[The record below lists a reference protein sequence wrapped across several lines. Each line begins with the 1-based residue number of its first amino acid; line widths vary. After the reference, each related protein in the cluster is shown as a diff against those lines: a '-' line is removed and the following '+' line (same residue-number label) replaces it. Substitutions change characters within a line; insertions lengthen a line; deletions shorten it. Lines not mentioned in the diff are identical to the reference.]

1 MDPIL
6 IACLVGLGISISL
19 LGFSLTLALD
29 AGANEYNKRF
39 QAKADATPGLDEM
52 LLFMPPGAILTFKI
66 TAAGVGLALGGLLS
80 LKIPGG
86 AKLIPMIPLAIG
98 GFMIPDIYI
107 KQALERRMSMFH
119 QQMVDGLNILSNGLK
134 AGLSL
139 PGAIQIM
146 VDECP
151 QPLAG
156 EFRLVIQEVQLGQS
170 LERSLEALTKRIPL
184 QDLRLFVASVNTI
197 YSMGTGLVEVCDNAV
212 SVIRE
217 RFRIERRIQTLTAEG
232 RMQAAML
239 ASAPFVLMFVLYFI
253 DPSLVEKLFTTVAG
267 MIILVFVCIFDL
279 IGFLIIRK
287 ITNIEV

>member
-6 IACLVGLGISISL
+6 IACLVGLGIAISL
-19 LGFSLTLALD
+19 LGFSLTLSLE
-29 AGANEYNKRF
+29 AGANEYSKKF
-39 QAKADATPGLDEM
+39 TAKSAATLDEM
-52 LLFMPPGAILTFKI
+52 MIFMPPGAILTFKI
-66 TAAGVGLALGGLLS
+66 TAAGAGLALGALLA

-86 AKLIPMIPLAIG
+86 AKLIPMIPLALG
-98 GFMIPDIYI
+98 GFMLPDIYI
-107 KQALERRMSMFH
+107 QKAYERRMYMFH

-146 VDECP
+146 VDECSD
-151 QPLAG
+151 PLAG

-170 LERSLEALTKRIPL
+170 LERALEGLTKRIPL

-232 RMQAAML
+232 RMQALML

-279 IGFLIIRK
+279 VGFLIIRK

>member
-6 IACLVGLGISISL
+6 IACLVGLGIAISL
-19 LGFSLTLALD
+19 LGFSLTLSLE
-29 AGANEYNKRF
+29 AGANEYSRKF
-39 QAKADATPGLDEM
+39 TAKSAATLDEM
-52 LLFMPPGAILTFKI
+52 MIFMPPGAILTFKI
-66 TAAGVGLALGGLLS
+66 TAAGVGLALGALLA

-86 AKLIPMIPLAIG
+86 AKLIPMIPLALG
-98 GFMIPDIYI
+98 GFMLPDIYI
-107 KQALERRMSMFH
+107 QKAYERRMYMFH

-151 QPLAG
+151 DPLAG

-170 LERSLEALTKRIPL
+170 LERALEGLTKRIPL

-232 RMQAAML
+232 RMQAVML
-239 ASAPFVLMFVLYFI
+239 ASAPFALMFVLYFI

-279 IGFLIIRK
+279 VGFLIIRK